1 MAKEKVLLIEDDEDI
16 QELIRYN
23 LDREGYAIK
32 AVVTAEEGLA
42 LSSSWKPDLILLDLM
57 LPGMDG
63 LDACRKIKSSEAT
76 SSIPVIMVTAKGE
89 EADIVSGLELGAD
102 DYIVKPFSP
111 KVLVARIRT
120 VLRRDQ
126 LLPGNQGDATIVREG
141 LAIHPGRRLVTV
153 NGSPVDLTFTEFS
166 ILHLLAGKPGWV
178 FTRGQIV
185 NAVRGED
192 YYVTDRT
199 IDVHILSLRRKLGA
213 GGDLIE
219 TIRGVGY
226 RLRE

>member
-1 MAKEKVLLIEDDEDI
+1 MAKERILLIEDDEDI

-23 LDREGYAIK
+23 LTREGY
-32 AVVTAEEGLA
+32 VVEAAGSAENGLA
-42 LSSSWKPDLILLDLM
+42 LATTSRPDLILLDLM
-57 LPGMDG
+57 LPGMEG
-63 LDACRKIKSSEAT
+63 LEACRRLKGSEAT

-89 EADIVSGLELGAD
+89 ETDIVAGLELGAD

-111 KVLVARIRT
+111 RVLVARIRA

-126 LLPGNQGDATIVREG
+126 TPYGAQREDI
-141 LAIHPGRRLVTV
+141 LVLEDLTLHPGRREVTLK
-153 NGSPVDLTFTEFS
+153 GEPVELTFTQFN
-166 ILHLLAGKPGWV
+166 ILHLLVRKRGWV
-178 FTRGQIV
+178 FTRSQIV

-199 IDVHILSLRRKLGA
+199 IDVHILSLRRKLGDR
-213 GGDLIE
+213 GDLIE

-226 RLRE
+226 RFRE

>member
-1 MAKEKVLLIEDDEDI
+1 MVREKILIIEDDEDI

-23 LDREGYAIK
+23 LDREGYDIK
-32 AVVTAEEGLA
+32 LVGSAEDGLIQA
-42 LSSSWKPDLILLDLM
+42 SSWEPDIVLLDLM
-57 LPGMDG
+57 LPGMNG
-63 LDACRKIKSSEAT
+63 LDACRKLKGGEAT

-111 KVLVARIRT
+111 KVLVARIRA

-126 LLPGNQGDATIVREG
+126 PLSGSGGEEPLVLEPLKIY
-141 LAIHPGRRLVTV
+141 PGRRQVTL
-153 NGSPVDLTFTEFS
+153 NDDPVDLTFTEFN
-166 ILHLLAGKPGWV
+166 ILHLLAAKRGWV

-185 NAVRGED
+185 SAVKGED

-199 IDVHILSLRRKLGA
+199 IDVHILSLRRKLGDKS
-213 GGDLIE
+213 DLIE

-226 RLRE
+226 RFRE